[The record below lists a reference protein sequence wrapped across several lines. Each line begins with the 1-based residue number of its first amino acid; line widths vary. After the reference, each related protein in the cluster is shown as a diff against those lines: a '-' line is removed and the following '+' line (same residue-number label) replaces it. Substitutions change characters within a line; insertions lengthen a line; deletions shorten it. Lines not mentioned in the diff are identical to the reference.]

1 MKVIFTLEAPEIE
14 SNQTSGQLRRILGVT
29 FGIAIT
35 IGGMIGLGILRTPG
49 LVARDLQEPWLII
62 LVWTL
67 GGVYALFGVFSIAE
81 LCTSIPC
88 TGGWYTYARR
98 AFGEYPGFAAGFID
112 WIAYPAT
119 LALTAITAAE
129 YGGRLFRPL
138 ESRTTLTAISI
149 MLALA
154 VLNWFGLRIG
164 SRFQE
169 VLSFVKA
176 AALVIVVGA
185 AFFSGSS
192 GGGSTSISTS
202 TGSLGMLG
210 AVVIALQSVIYTYDG
225 WYAAAYFSEETENP
239 GQNLP
244 RAMILAVV
252 AVGAIYVFVNAALLY
267 ALPMETL
274 SNSSLPVADVA
285 NMVFGSSGETVITVL
300 ALVTLLSLL
309 NGNLLT
315 APRIMYAI
323 SRDGLFTKS
332 AAEVNSGGTP
342 SVALLI
348 IVIVTLP
355 FILINSI
362 ETILAVSAF
371 LFILLYLFGFAAVF
385 ALRQKE
391 PEMFRPYRAW
401 GYPWTTGIMFFG
413 SLAFLIAAVM
423 SDTSNSLIAIVVLLT
438 SYPVYRIFKWLN
450 GRTGPAA
457 T

>member
-1 MKVIFTLEAPEIE
+1 
-14 SNQTSGQLRRILGVT
+14 
-29 FGIAIT
+29 
-35 IGGMIGLGILRTPG
+35 MIGLGIFRTPG

-62 LVWTL
+62 LVWLL
-67 GGVYALFGVFSIAE
+67 GAVYALFGVFSIAE

-98 AFGEYPGFAAGFID
+98 AFGEYTGFAAGFVD

-129 YGGRLFRPL
+129 YAGRLFQPL
-138 ESRTTLTAISI
+138 ESKNTFTAILL

-154 VLNWFGLRIG
+154 VLNWFGLRSG

-176 AALVIVVGA
+176 AALVLIVAA
-185 AFFSGSS
+185 AFFSGRS
-192 GGGSTSISTS
+192 GAGSTNISAS
-202 TGSLGMLG
+202 TGTLGLLG
-210 AVVIALQSVIYTYDG
+210 GVVIGLQSVIYTYDG
-225 WYAAAYFSEETENP
+225 WYAAVYFAEETENP
-239 GQNLP
+239 GQKLP
-244 RAMILAVV
+244 RAMMLAVV
-252 AVGAIYVFVNAALLY
+252 TVGAIYLLVNVALLY
-267 ALPMETL
+267 ALPMDTL

-285 NMVFGSSGETVITVL
+285 EMVFGSSGETVITLL

-323 SRDGLFTKS
+323 SRDGLFTKR
-332 AAEVNSGGTP
+332 AAEVNKGGTP
-342 SVALLI
+342 SVALMI
-348 IVIVTLP
+348 IVMVTLP
-355 FILINSI
+355 FIVTNSI

-391 PEMFRPYRAW
+391 PDLPRPYRAW
-401 GYPWTTGIMFFG
+401 GYPWTTGIMLFA
-413 SLAFLIAAVM
+413 SLAFLVAALI
-423 SDTSNSLIAIVVLLT
+423 SDTSNSLVALVVLLT
-438 SYPVYRIFKWLN
+438 SYPVYRIFKWSN
-450 GRTGPAA
+450 GRSDPAA